1 MKTAKGILIGML
13 AAVFCVGLM
22 GTGIAAGGNGN
33 GNGKGGGNGQGN
45 GGGLGQGNGTGIC
58 ISSQLVS
65 EEPLTQIC
73 GTVADVGFYGQ
84 GISVDTGDAE
94 FVRVYGIG
102 PIRYWEDVLGIAR
115 PDVGE
120 NITVIG
126 RVITF
131 SDGTEKFI
139 AFIVEIAD
147 GEEIILRDE
156 GTGLPLWRAE
166 GRQWRHQHQ
175 HTESNCTGSDDTAL

>member
-1 MKTAKGILIGML
+1 MKTAKSILTGLLAVMFCIGL
-13 AAVFCVGLM
+13 T

-33 GNGKGGGNGQGN
+33 GQGGGNGQSN

-65 EEPLTQIC
+65 KEPFTQIY

-84 GISVDTGDAE
+84 GVSVDTGVAE
-94 FVRVYGIG
+94 SVQVYGIG

-120 NITVIG
+120 DITVSG
-126 RVITF
+126 REVTF

-175 HTESNCTGSDDTAL
+175 YTECNCTGSDDTAL